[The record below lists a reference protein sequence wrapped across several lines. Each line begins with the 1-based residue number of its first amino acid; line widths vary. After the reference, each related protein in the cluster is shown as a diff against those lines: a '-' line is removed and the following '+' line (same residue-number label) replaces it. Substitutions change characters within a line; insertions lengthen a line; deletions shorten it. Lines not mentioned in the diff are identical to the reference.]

1 MLHRSARA
9 LCALVLVLSL
19 QLSAATDQDA
29 APGNGRLSLCAIVA
43 GVPAAAKAEILGDAQ
58 RRAKALLHPVNGS
71 SFGPPRDG
79 KDKNRLAKQIEGIL
93 TQPPLNRAHWGV
105 DVVDLDTGKALYSQ
119 NSDQLFLPASNA
131 KLFTTAAALAIA
143 GPDYRFRTTVEAEGK
158 VDENGRLLGD
168 LAIVGRG
175 DPNISG
181 RVLPYA
187 LKTQRMPPHTQILE
201 EMADQVARN
210 GLKIVDGDLIGDDT
224 FYAFERYAEGWAW
237 DDLQWIDGAPVS
249 ALTFNDNV
257 VFVNIL
263 PGEHPGDK
271 AVITVEPETSYYE
284 VDNRVMTSAAGVTKR
299 VGIHR
304 DPGSKKIVL
313 WGSLP
318 LGDAGMKEP
327 MSIEDPAEFVAQLF
341 RTLLERRGIT
351 IRGKMRARHGEGTQ
365 FFDPIPPPAKL
376 PAPGIDNPGA
386 NRPTGVPET
395 AGAVPQPG
403 ATQTVN
409 PLSATPAQRAPDA
422 ESLSANKVLAEHYGE
437 SPLVNKVL
445 AEHFSAP
452 LLDDI
457 RVTNK
462 VSENLHAELALRLA
476 GKLRGEGGS
485 FEGGIAAVKQFL
497 LQAGLKEDEFTF
509 LDGSGLSRRDLV
521 TPAAT
526 VQLLLY
532 AARQPWGPVFE
543 ESLPVS
549 GVDGSLSDRFQK
561 TPAAGLIH
569 AKTGSLSHVNALSGY
584 GQTQS
589 GERFVFSIFCNNHNL
604 PASKALAAIDAVM
617 QILVNDGTQPKK

>member
-1 MLHRSARA
+1 MRKRPFIASLA
-9 LCALVLVLSL
+9 LIFLLNISPYL
-19 QLSAATDQDA
+19 ATEADGA
-29 APGNGRLSLCAIVA
+29 KT
-43 GVPAAAKAEILGDAQ
+43 AAADKKTDPKKDLTKEISA
-58 RRAKALLHPVNGS
+58 
-71 SFGPPRDG
+71 
-79 KDKNRLAKQIEGIL
+79 IL
-93 TQPPLNRAHWGV
+93 SQPPLNRAHWGV
-105 DVVDLDTGKALYSQ
+105 DVVDLETGKALYSE

-158 VDENGRLLGD
+158 IDTNGRLLGD
-168 LAIVGRG
+168 LVILGRG

-187 LKTQRMPPHTQILE
+187 LKTQRLPPHTQILE
-201 EMADQVARN
+201 EMADQVTRN
-210 GLKIVDGDLIGDDT
+210 GLKIVDGDVIGDDT

-257 VFVNIL
+257 IFVNVL
-263 PGEHPGDK
+263 PGEHAGDK
-271 AVITVEPETSYYE
+271 AVVTVEPETGYYE
-284 VDNRVMTSAAGVTKR
+284 LDNRVVTSSVGVTKR

-304 DPGSKKIVL
+304 EPGSKKIVL

-327 MSIEDPAEFVAQLF
+327 MSIEDPAEFVAELF
-341 RTLLERRGIT
+341 RTMLERRGIT
-351 IRGKMRARHGEGTQ
+351 IRGKARARHGEGAE
-365 FFDPIPPPAKL
+365 FFDQQIAHPNVPTTEAPP
-376 PAPGIDNPGA
+376 
-386 NRPTGVPET
+386 
-395 AGAVPQPG
+395 
-403 ATQTVN
+403 
-409 PLSATPAQRAPDA
+409 S
-422 ESLSANKVLAEHYGE
+422 SANCPMCSAMKQQEPSGLNVP
-437 SPLVNKVL
+437 SNKVL
-445 AEHFSAP
+445 AEHFSGP

-476 GKLRGEGGS
+476 GKLRGYGGS
-485 FEGGIAAVKQFL
+485 FEGGVAAVKQFL

-509 LDGSGLSRRDLV
+509 LDGSGLSRRDLI

-526 VQLLLY
+526 VQLLIY
-532 AARQPWGPVFE
+532 AAREPWGPAFE

-549 GVDGSLSDRFQK
+549 GVDGSLSERFQK
-561 TPAAGLIH
+561 TPAVGLVH

-589 GERFVFSIFCNNHNL
+589 GKRFVFSIFCNDHNV
-604 PASKALAAIDAVM
+604 PANKALGAIDAVVRL
-617 QILVNDGTQPKK
+617 LVGEEKIQK

>member
-1 MLHRSARA
+1 MWNKLFSASLA
-9 LCALVLVLSL
+9 LIFLLNVPPSLATEADAAKTAAADKKSDPKKDLAKEINAVLS
-19 QLSAATDQDA
+19 QQ
-29 APGNGRLSLCAIVA
+29 
-43 GVPAAAKAEILGDAQ
+43 
-58 RRAKALLHPVNGS
+58 
-71 SFGPPRDG
+71 
-79 KDKNRLAKQIEGIL
+79 
-93 TQPPLNRAHWGV
+93 PLNRAHWGV

-158 VDENGRLLGD
+158 TDTNGRLLGD
-168 LAIVGRG
+168 LVIFGRG

-187 LKTQRMPPHTQILE
+187 LKTQRTPPHTQILE
-201 EMADQVARN
+201 EMADQVAGN

-257 VFVNIL
+257 IFLNVL

-271 AVITVEPETSYYE
+271 AVVTVEPETNYYE
-284 VDNRVMTSAAGVTKR
+284 LDNRVVTSSAGVAKR

-304 DPGSKKIVL
+304 DPGSKTIVL

-341 RTLLERRGIT
+341 RTMLERRGIT
-351 IRGKMRARHGEGTQ
+351 IRGKTRARHGEGAE
-365 FFDPIPPPAKL
+365 FFDQQIAHP
-376 PAPGIDNPGA
+376 NV
-386 NRPTGVPET
+386 PTTEAQPSSGNCPMCSAMKPQEPSGVNVT
-395 AGAVPQPG
+395 
-403 ATQTVN
+403 
-409 PLSATPAQRAPDA
+409 S
-422 ESLSANKVLAEHYGE
+422 
-437 SPLVNKVL
+437 NKVL
-445 AEHFSAP
+445 AEHFSGP

-476 GKLRGEGGS
+476 GKLRGYGGS
-485 FEGGIAAVKQFL
+485 FEGGVAAVKQFL

-526 VQLLLY
+526 VQLLIY
-532 AARQPWGPVFE
+532 AARQPWGPAFE

-549 GVDGSLSDRFQK
+549 GMDGSLSDRFQK
-561 TPAAGLIH
+561 TPAIGLIH

-584 GQTQS
+584 GQTQT
-589 GERFVFSIFCNNHNL
+589 GKRFVFSIFCNDHNQ
-604 PASKALAAIDAVM
+604 PASKALGAIDAVVKL
-617 QILVNDGTQPKK
+617 LVSADDSSKK

>member
-1 MLHRSARA
+1 MRKRPFIASLA
-9 LCALVLVLSL
+9 LIFLLNIPPSL
-19 QLSAATDQDA
+19 ATEADA
-29 APGNGRLSLCAIVA
+29 AKT
-43 GVPAAAKAEILGDAQ
+43 AAADKKADPKKDLTKEISA
-58 RRAKALLHPVNGS
+58 
-71 SFGPPRDG
+71 
-79 KDKNRLAKQIEGIL
+79 IL
-93 TQPPLNRAHWGV
+93 NQPPLSRAHWGV
-105 DVVDLDTGKALYSQ
+105 DVVDLETGKALYSQ

-158 VDENGRLLGD
+158 IDDNGRLLGD
-168 LAIVGRG
+168 LVIVGRG

-187 LKTQRMPPHTQILE
+187 LKTQRLAPHTQILE

-257 VFVNIL
+257 VFINVL

-271 AVITVEPETSYYE
+271 AIITVEPETGYYE
-284 VDNRVMTSAAGVTKR
+284 LDNRVVTSSVGVTKR

-341 RTLLERRGIT
+341 RTMLERRGIT
-351 IRGKMRARHGEGTQ
+351 IRGKTRARHGEGAE
-365 FFDPIPPPAKL
+365 FFDQQIAHPNVPTTEAPP
-376 PAPGIDNPGA
+376 
-386 NRPTGVPET
+386 
-395 AGAVPQPG
+395 
-403 ATQTVN
+403 
-409 PLSATPAQRAPDA
+409 S
-422 ESLSANKVLAEHYGE
+422 SANCPMCSAMKPQEPPDFNQGA
-437 SPLVNKVL
+437 SNKVL
-445 AEHFSAP
+445 AEHFSGP
-452 LLDDI
+452 LLDDV

-476 GKLRGEGGS
+476 GKLRGYGGS
-485 FEGGIAAVKQFL
+485 FEGGVAAVKQFL

-526 VQLLLY
+526 VQLLIY
-532 AARQPWGPVFE
+532 ASRQPWAPAFE

-549 GVDGSLSDRFQK
+549 GVDGSLSERFQK

-584 GQTQS
+584 GQTQA
-589 GERFVFSIFCNNHNL
+589 GKRFVFSIFCNNHNL
-604 PASKALAAIDAVM
+604 PANKVLGAMDAMVKL
-617 QILVNDGTQPKK
+617 LVSDGGLLKK

>member
-1 MLHRSARA
+1 MRNRLFSASLA
-9 LCALVLVLSL
+9 LIFLLNVPPSL
-19 QLSAATDQDA
+19 ATEADA
-29 APGNGRLSLCAIVA
+29 AKT
-43 GVPAAAKAEILGDAQ
+43 AAADKKNSPKKDLTKEITA
-58 RRAKALLHPVNGS
+58 
-71 SFGPPRDG
+71 
-79 KDKNRLAKQIEGIL
+79 IL
-93 TQPPLNRAHWGV
+93 EQPPLNHAHWGV
-105 DVVDLDTGKALYSQ
+105 DVVDLETGKALYSQ

-143 GPDYRFRTTVEAEGK
+143 GPDYHFRTTVETEGK
-158 VDENGRLLGD
+158 IDANGRLLGD
-168 LAIVGRG
+168 LVIFGRG

-181 RVLPYA
+181 RVLPFA
-187 LKTQRMPPHTQILE
+187 LKTQRLPPHTQILE

-257 VFVNIL
+257 VFVNVL

-271 AVITVEPETSYYE
+271 AVVTVEPETTYYE
-284 VDNRVMTSAAGVTKR
+284 LDNRVVTSSVGVPKR

-318 LGDAGMKEP
+318 LSDSGMKEP

-341 RTLLERRGIT
+341 RTMLERRGIT
-351 IRGKMRARHGEGTQ
+351 IRGKTRARHGEDAQ
-365 FFDPIPPPAKL
+365 FFDQQIPHPPTAAVVPPVVNSAVTNSAVTPPQEPDL
-376 PAPGIDNPGA
+376 NPAS
-386 NRPTGVPET
+386 T
-395 AGAVPQPG
+395 
-403 ATQTVN
+403 
-409 PLSATPAQRAPDA
+409 
-422 ESLSANKVLAEHYGE
+422 NKI
-437 SPLVNKVL
+437 L
-445 AEHFSAP
+445 AEHFSGP

-476 GKLRGEGGS
+476 GKLRGYGGS
-485 FEGGIAAVKQFL
+485 FEGGVAAVKQFL

-526 VQLLLY
+526 VQLLIY
-532 AARQPWGPVFE
+532 ASRQPWGPEFE

-549 GVDGSLSDRFQK
+549 GVDGSLSERFQK
-561 TPAAGLIH
+561 TPAVGQIH

-584 GQTQS
+584 GQTQD
-589 GERFVFSIFCNNHNL
+589 GKQFVFSIFCNNHNL
-604 PASKALAAIDAVM
+604 PASKVLGAMDAVVKL
-617 QILVNDGTQPKK
+617 LVSADDSPKN

>member
-1 MLHRSARA
+1 MRNRLFSASLA
-9 LCALVLVLSL
+9 LIFLLNVPPSL
-19 QLSAATDQDA
+19 ATEADA
-29 APGNGRLSLCAIVA
+29 AKT
-43 GVPAAAKAEILGDAQ
+43 AAADKKNSPKKDLTKEITA
-58 RRAKALLHPVNGS
+58 
-71 SFGPPRDG
+71 
-79 KDKNRLAKQIEGIL
+79 IL
-93 TQPPLNRAHWGV
+93 KQPPLNHAHWGV
-105 DVVDLDTGKALYSQ
+105 DVVDLETGKALYSQ

-143 GPDYRFRTTVEAEGK
+143 GPDYHFRTTVETEGK
-158 VDENGRLLGD
+158 IDANGRLLGD
-168 LAIVGRG
+168 LVIFGRG

-181 RVLPYA
+181 RVLPFA
-187 LKTQRMPPHTQILE
+187 LKTQRLPPHTQILE

-257 VFVNIL
+257 VFVNVL

-271 AVITVEPETSYYE
+271 AVVTVEPETTYYE
-284 VDNRVMTSAAGVTKR
+284 LDNRVVTSSVGVPKR

-318 LGDAGMKEP
+318 LSDSGMKEP

-341 RTLLERRGIT
+341 RTMLERRGIT
-351 IRGKMRARHGEGTQ
+351 IRGKTRARHGEDAQ
-365 FFDPIPPPAKL
+365 FFDQQIPHPPTAAVVPPVVNSAVTNSAVTPPQEPDL
-376 PAPGIDNPGA
+376 NPAS
-386 NRPTGVPET
+386 T
-395 AGAVPQPG
+395 
-403 ATQTVN
+403 
-409 PLSATPAQRAPDA
+409 
-422 ESLSANKVLAEHYGE
+422 NKI
-437 SPLVNKVL
+437 L
-445 AEHFSAP
+445 AEHFSGP

-476 GKLRGEGGS
+476 GKLRGYGGS
-485 FEGGIAAVKQFL
+485 FEGGVAAVKQFL

-526 VQLLLY
+526 VQLLIY
-532 AARQPWGPVFE
+532 ASRQPWGPEFE

-549 GVDGSLSDRFQK
+549 GVDGSLSERFQK
-561 TPAAGLIH
+561 TPAVGQIH

-584 GQTQS
+584 GQTQD
-589 GERFVFSIFCNNHNL
+589 GKQFVFSIFCNNHNL
-604 PASKALAAIDAVM
+604 PASKVLGAMDAVVKL
-617 QILVNDGTQPKK
+617 LVSADDSPKN

>member
-1 MLHRSARA
+1 MRNRLFSASLA
-9 LCALVLVLSL
+9 LIFLLNVPPSLASDADAAKTAAADKKTDPKKDLTREINAVLS
-19 QLSAATDQDA
+19 QQ
-29 APGNGRLSLCAIVA
+29 
-43 GVPAAAKAEILGDAQ
+43 
-58 RRAKALLHPVNGS
+58 
-71 SFGPPRDG
+71 
-79 KDKNRLAKQIEGIL
+79 
-93 TQPPLNRAHWGV
+93 PLNRAHWGV
-105 DVVDLDTGKALYSQ
+105 DAVDLDTGKALYSQ

-158 VDENGRLLGD
+158 IDTNGRLLGD
-168 LAIVGRG
+168 LVIFGRG

-187 LKTQRMPPHTQILE
+187 LKTQRTPPHTQILE

-257 VFVNIL
+257 VFVNVL

-271 AVITVEPETSYYE
+271 AVVTIEPETNYYE
-284 VDNRVMTSAAGVTKR
+284 LDNRVVTSSVGVPKR

-304 DPGSKKIVL
+304 DPGSKTIVL

-318 LGDAGMKEP
+318 LGDARMKEP

-341 RTLLERRGIT
+341 RTMLERRNIT
-351 IRGKMRARHGEGTQ
+351 IRGKTRARHGEGAE
-365 FFDPIPPPAKL
+365 FFDQQIAHPNVPTTEAPPSSASCPMCSAMKPQEPSGL
-376 PAPGIDNPGA
+376 N
-386 NRPTGVPET
+386 VP
-395 AGAVPQPG
+395 
-403 ATQTVN
+403 
-409 PLSATPAQRAPDA
+409 S
-422 ESLSANKVLAEHYGE
+422 
-437 SPLVNKVL
+437 NKVL
-445 AEHFSAP
+445 AEHFSGP

-462 VSENLHAELALRLA
+462 VSENLHAELALRLT
-476 GKLRGEGGS
+476 GKLRGYGGS
-485 FEGGIAAVKQFL
+485 FEGGVAAVKQFL

-526 VQLLLY
+526 VQLLIY
-532 AARQPWGPVFE
+532 AARQPWGPAFE

-549 GVDGSLSDRFQK
+549 GMDGSLSDRFQK
-561 TPAAGLIH
+561 TPAVGLIH

-584 GQTQS
+584 GQTQT
-589 GERFVFSIFCNNHNL
+589 GKRFVFSIFCNDHNQ
-604 PASKALAAIDAVM
+604 PASKALGAIDAVVRL
-617 QILVNDGTQPKK
+617 LVSADDSSKK

>member
-1 MLHRSARA
+1 MRKRPFIASLA
-9 LCALVLVLSL
+9 LIFLLNISPYL
-19 QLSAATDQDA
+19 ATEADGA
-29 APGNGRLSLCAIVA
+29 KT
-43 GVPAAAKAEILGDAQ
+43 AAADKKTDPKKDLTKEISA
-58 RRAKALLHPVNGS
+58 
-71 SFGPPRDG
+71 
-79 KDKNRLAKQIEGIL
+79 IL
-93 TQPPLNRAHWGV
+93 SQPPLNRAHWGV
-105 DVVDLDTGKALYSQ
+105 DVVDLETGKALYSE

-158 VDENGRLLGD
+158 IDTNGRLLGD
-168 LAIVGRG
+168 LVILGRG

-187 LKTQRMPPHTQILE
+187 LKTQRLPPHTQILE
-201 EMADQVARN
+201 EMADQVTRN
-210 GLKIVDGDLIGDDT
+210 GLKIVDGDVIGDDT

-257 VFVNIL
+257 IFVNVL
-263 PGEHPGDK
+263 PGEHAGDK
-271 AVITVEPETSYYE
+271 AVVTVEPETGYYE
-284 VDNRVMTSAAGVTKR
+284 LDNRVVTSSVGVTKR

-304 DPGSKKIVL
+304 EPGSKKIVL

-327 MSIEDPAEFVAQLF
+327 MSIEDPAEFVAELF
-341 RTLLERRGIT
+341 RTMLERRGIT
-351 IRGKMRARHGEGTQ
+351 IRGKARARHGEGAE
-365 FFDPIPPPAKL
+365 FFDQQIAHPNVPTTEAPP
-376 PAPGIDNPGA
+376 
-386 NRPTGVPET
+386 
-395 AGAVPQPG
+395 
-403 ATQTVN
+403 
-409 PLSATPAQRAPDA
+409 S
-422 ESLSANKVLAEHYGE
+422 SANCPMCSAMKQQEPSGLNVP
-437 SPLVNKVL
+437 SNKVL
-445 AEHFSAP
+445 AEHFSGP

-476 GKLRGEGGS
+476 GKLRGYGGS
-485 FEGGIAAVKQFL
+485 FEGGVAAVKQFL

-509 LDGSGLSRRDLV
+509 LDGSGLSRRDLI

-526 VQLLLY
+526 VQLLIY
-532 AARQPWGPVFE
+532 AARQPWGAAFE

-549 GVDGSLSDRFQK
+549 GVDGSLADRFQN

-584 GQTQS
+584 GQTEK
-589 GERFVFSIFCNNHNL
+589 GRRFVFSIFCNDHNV
-604 PASKALAAIDAVM
+604 PANKALGAIDAVVRL
-617 QILVNDGTQPKK
+617 LVGEEKIQK

>member
-1 MLHRSARA
+1 MRNRLFSASLA
-9 LCALVLVLSL
+9 LIFLLNVPPSL
-19 QLSAATDQDA
+19 ATEADA
-29 APGNGRLSLCAIVA
+29 AKT
-43 GVPAAAKAEILGDAQ
+43 AAADKKTSPKKDLTKEITA
-58 RRAKALLHPVNGS
+58 
-71 SFGPPRDG
+71 
-79 KDKNRLAKQIEGIL
+79 IL
-93 TQPPLNRAHWGV
+93 EQPPLNHAHWGV
-105 DVVDLDTGKALYSQ
+105 DVVDLETGKALYSQ

-143 GPDYRFRTTVEAEGK
+143 GPDYHFRTTVETEGK
-158 VDENGRLLGD
+158 IDANGRLLGD
-168 LAIVGRG
+168 LVIFGRG

-181 RVLPYA
+181 RVLPFA
-187 LKTQRMPPHTQILE
+187 LKTQRLPPHTQILE

-224 FYAFERYAEGWAW
+224 FYAFERYGEGWAW

-257 VFVNIL
+257 VFVNVL

-271 AVITVEPETSYYE
+271 AVVTVEPETTYYE
-284 VDNRVMTSAAGVTKR
+284 LDNRVVTSSVGVPKR

-318 LGDAGMKEP
+318 LSDSGMKEP

-341 RTLLERRGIT
+341 RTMLERRGIT
-351 IRGKMRARHGEGTQ
+351 IRGKTRARHGEDAQ
-365 FFDPIPPPAKL
+365 FFDQQIPHPPTAAVVPPVVNSAVTNSAVTPPQEPDL
-376 PAPGIDNPGA
+376 NPAS
-386 NRPTGVPET
+386 T
-395 AGAVPQPG
+395 
-403 ATQTVN
+403 
-409 PLSATPAQRAPDA
+409 
-422 ESLSANKVLAEHYGE
+422 NKI
-437 SPLVNKVL
+437 L
-445 AEHFSAP
+445 AEHFSGP

-476 GKLRGEGGS
+476 GKLRGYGGS
-485 FEGGIAAVKQFL
+485 FEGGVAAVKQFL

-526 VQLLLY
+526 VQLLIY
-532 AARQPWGPVFE
+532 ASRQPWGPEFE

-549 GVDGSLSDRFQK
+549 GVDGSLSERFQK
-561 TPAAGLIH
+561 TPAVGQIH

-584 GQTQS
+584 GQTQD
-589 GERFVFSIFCNNHNL
+589 GKQFVFSIFCNNHNL
-604 PASKALAAIDAVM
+604 PASKVLGAMDAVVKL
-617 QILVNDGTQPKK
+617 LVSAGDSPKN